1 MVEKLIAI
9 EVAYAK
15 PDHQVIIPLEMP
27 EDITVEQAI
36 EASGLLERFPEIDA
50 NNLNV
55 GIFGCV
61 CKLEQLIREGDR
73 IEVYRPLIHDPKDAR
88 RQRAT
93 KR

>member
-15 PDHQVIIPLEMP
+15 PDHQVIIPLEMT

-50 NNLNV
+50 NNLIV